1 MLVVAKEIHKACK
14 GYFHSLAR
22 TGYRKYSDV
31 EELLAL
37 TSLWNILDSEL
48 SQYVTDKD
56 FDAIVQAITGL
67 RGSCLLTYHDYTNA
81 LPPIDSPPLGLV
93 IEHNEEK
100 GRYPLVLEF

>member
-1 MLVVAKEIHKACK
+1 MLVIAKDIHKACK

-31 EELLAL
+31 SELLTL
-37 TSLWNILDSEL
+37 ISLWNILDSEL

-56 FDAIVQAITGL
+56 FDIIVQAITKL

-93 IEHNEEK
+93 IEPNMEK
-100 GRYPLVLEF
+100 GRYPLVLNF